1 MTSGPLAL
9 VTDLLVVVHMGLGQV
24 LNILRIVQLG
34 QVFFQKLSL
43 VDAGG
48 SDVVVIE
55 FDRLGWRL
63 LLATDGRRPPDRV

>member
-1 MTSGPLAL
+1 MSRKVVL
-9 VTDLLVVVHMGLGQV
+9 V
-24 LNILRIVQLG
+24 
-34 QVFFQKLSL
+34 S
-43 VDAGG
+43 APGG